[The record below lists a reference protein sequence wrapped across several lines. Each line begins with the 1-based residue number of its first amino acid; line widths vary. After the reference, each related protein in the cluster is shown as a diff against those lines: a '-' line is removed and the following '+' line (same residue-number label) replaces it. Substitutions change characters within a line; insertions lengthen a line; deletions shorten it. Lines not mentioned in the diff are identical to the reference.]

1 MTNTVKKV
9 PLDQT
14 HEELGAK
21 MVDFAGWR
29 MPIQYEGII
38 QEHNVVRNQA
48 GLFDVSHMG
57 EIKVTGENAFKFL
70 QKILTND
77 LSKLDD
83 QQIQYTMMCYPDGGV
98 VDDLLVYR
106 FSADQYILVVNAA
119 NIEQDYDWIKEQEI
133 AGVEIVN
140 LSADIAEVALQGP
153 KAEEILQKL
162 TDFELTEI
170 KFFHFEKQIEVA
182 GVETEFVSRTGYTGE
197 DGFEIYV
204 AKQDIKTVWDAIL
217 KAGGEEVAP
226 VGLGARDTLRF
237 EANLPLYGHEIG
249 KDKNPLE
256 AGLGYFVALDKDGF
270 IGQQALQEIE
280 AEGYQRK
287 LVGLEMIDRG
297 IPREGYQL
305 LKDGTVIGEITTG
318 SYAPALEKNI
328 GLGYVEADYAEVGM
342 EITVQIRRREC
353 KAKLVELPFY
363 KRQG

>member
-14 HEELGAK
+14 HKELGAK
-21 MVDFAGWR
+21 LVDFAGWR
-29 MPIQYEGII
+29 MPIQYESII
-38 QEHNVVRNQA
+38 EEHNAVRNKA

-57 EIKVTGENAFKFL
+57 EIKVTGDNAFKFL

-77 LSKLDD
+77 LAKIDD
-83 QQIQYTMMCYPDGGV
+83 QQIQYTMLCYPDGGV

-106 FSADQYILVVNAA
+106 FSADEYILVVNAA

-133 AGVEIVN
+133 AGVEIAN

-153 KAEEILQKL
+153 KAEEILQEL
-162 TDFELTEI
+162 TDFDLAEI
-170 KFFHFEKQIEVA
+170 KFFHFTEQIEVA
-182 GVETEFVSRTGYTGE
+182 GVETKFVSRTGYTGE
-197 DGFEIYV
+197 DGFEVYV
-204 AKQDIKTVWDAIL
+204 ANQDIKKVWDAIL
-217 KAGGEEVAP
+217 ETGEDEVVP

-256 AGLGYFVALDKDGF
+256 AGLGYFVALDKKEF

-305 LKDGTVIGEITTG
+305 LKDGEIIGEITTG

-328 GLGYVEADYAEVGM
+328 GLGYVKTDYAEVGT

-363 KRQG
+363 KR